1 MVYYLIDD
9 AGALIGPVE
18 LPVIP
23 GFGPQLPSNAV
34 DLPNELPEPGT
45 HNVWAMVDGAPKEM
59 PDRRG
64 TVYRT
69 DTGVALL
76 WGKLGELPDG
86 VTEQPSPGQCY
97 IWLNDGW
104 QLDHVAQVAA
114 KAAQALLVRDERMQE
129 ASTRIAPLQDAHEL
143 GEATESE
150 QSLLIEWKRYRI
162 ALNRIEQ
169 QEGYPMSIAWP
180 ASPGTGQDL

>member
-45 HNVWAMVDGAPKEM
+45 HTVWAMVDGAPKEM

-64 TVYRT
+64 PVYRT
-69 DTGVALL
+69 DTEPQTWGTDVWSPSGREWDGREL
-76 WGKLGELPDG
+76 WGE
-86 VTEQPSPGQCY
+86 
-97 IWLNDGW
+97 
-104 QLDHVAQVAA
+104 
-114 KAAQALLVRDERMQE
+114 
-129 ASTRIAPLQDAHEL
+129 
-143 GEATESE
+143 
-150 QSLLIEWKRYRI
+150 
-162 ALNRIEQ
+162 
-169 QEGYPMSIAWP
+169 
-180 ASPGTGQDL
+180 